1 MGHHLNLAKQF
12 VTEQRQQQPNLMGA
26 LLVGSTARGEETAF
40 SDIDLRLIVQP
51 TVDASLD
58 RNGIDLWRDG
68 IYIDALP
75 VAWEDYTDLEQ
86 ILTHPI
92 RANDMNLGM
101 LLYDPTGLLA
111 QRQREAQLLFMTAPY
126 MARRV
131 QSLTERIAPR
141 LTNLQRAI
149 TVNDQL
155 HICIYTGR
163 LVFELALIPLI
174 QQGIAPSSTR
184 HLRQLRPIAPR
195 LYDQLCAIEGST
207 KITLETLWHCHQI
220 FAQLSSACD
229 STRWGHMPDYVVKKM
244 AWMIDNGYEREAL
257 HAMWINS
264 GFRVNDCLQ
273 SEDPAT
279 IAAAQQ
285 LTQAWLTAVEWVEQT
300 RYETKRQQISQLW
313 TEIQTMLAPLL
324 STGQKTV

>member
-141 LTNLQRAI
+141 LTNLQ
-149 TVNDQL
+149 
-155 HICIYTGR
+155 
-163 LVFELALIPLI
+163 
-174 QQGIAPSSTR
+174 
-184 HLRQLRPIAPR
+184 
-195 LYDQLCAIEGST
+195 
-207 KITLETLWHCHQI
+207 
-220 FAQLSSACD
+220 
-229 STRWGHMPDYVVKKM
+229 
-244 AWMIDNGYEREAL
+244 
-257 HAMWINS
+257 
-264 GFRVNDCLQ
+264 
-273 SEDPAT
+273 
-279 IAAAQQ
+279 
-285 LTQAWLTAVEWVEQT
+285 
-300 RYETKRQQISQLW
+300 
-313 TEIQTMLAPLL
+313 
-324 STGQKTV
+324 